1 MNILYITKLTGNPWD
16 GTTYCVPYQ
25 IHAQS
30 KLDNVMWLNLSH
42 VQKDEW
48 NKESYFFKSN
58 DSAEPQISQ
67 LPSPFNK
74 PDLVVV
80 QQFYCYP
87 FSSIIRKLQG
97 MKIPYIIQPH
107 GEMNKSA
114 QKQKRI
120 KKIIGNLLWFN
131 KMIKRSF
138 AIEYLTDNE
147 LKNTAWPQKKSLV
160 IPNGITLP
168 DFFRQKRPLEGIN
181 ATFIGRLRI
190 YHKGLDVLL
199 DGIFLVKDK
208 LKEEKFKL
216 NIYGHDKDG
225 NKERIQKIVLEKQ
238 LQDIVSVNDGIYGE
252 DKEHVLKKTDL
263 FVLTSRFE
271 GHPIALLEALSYGTP
286 SLVTPGTNMDKMV
299 SQFDAGWCT
308 EFDATAISKVLLKIV
323 KSKNEWANKSVNARN
338 LASVYSWDAIAQ
350 KAHAEYEQLLKSK
363 DS

>member
-1 MNILYITKLTGNPWD
+1 MNILYISRLSGKPWD

-25 IHAQS
+25 IYAQS
-30 KLDNVMWLNLSH
+30 KLDNVMWLNLNH
-42 VQKDEW
+42 TKKNEWVKDTYVFH
-48 NKESYFFKSN
+48 NL
-58 DSAEPQISQ
+58 DTIVPQISR

-74 PDLVVV
+74 PDLAIV

-87 FSSIIRKLQG
+87 FSSVISELQKL
-97 MKIPYIIQPH
+97 KIPYVIQPH
-107 GEMNKSA
+107 GELNKSA

-131 KMIKRSF
+131 KMIKRSV

-147 LKNTAWPQKKSLV
+147 LKNTAWPRKKNLV
-160 IPNGITLP
+160 IPNGIVLP
-168 DFFRQKRPLEGIN
+168 DFFRQKSPSKGIK

-199 DGIFLVKDK
+199 EGISLVKDK
-208 LKEEKFKL
+208 LNDAGFIL

-225 NKERIQKIVLEKQ
+225 NKEKLKKIISERQ
-238 LQDIVSVNDGIYGE
+238 LQDVVSVNDGIYGE
-252 DKEHVLKKTDL
+252 DKDHVLKETDL

-286 SLVTPGTNMDKMV
+286 SLVTPGTNMDEMV
-299 SQFDAGWCT
+299 SQYDAGWCT
-308 EFDATAISKVLLKIV
+308 EFDATAVSKALLKIIN
-323 KSKNEWANKSVNARN
+323 SKNEWENKSANARN

-350 KAHAEYEQLLKSK
+350 KAHIEYEKLLTGR
-363 DS
+363 